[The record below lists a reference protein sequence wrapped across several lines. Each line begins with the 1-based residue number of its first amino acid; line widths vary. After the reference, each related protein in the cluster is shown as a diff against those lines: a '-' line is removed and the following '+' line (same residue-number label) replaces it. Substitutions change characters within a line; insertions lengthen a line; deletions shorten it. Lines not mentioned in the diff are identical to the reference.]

1 MRILIV
7 EDDQELAASLKK
19 GLELSA
25 YAVDVVFDGATGESY
40 ALHGEYDAAIVDW
53 MLPEQTGIAL
63 CQAVRRA
70 RNNLP
75 IILLTAKSTA
85 EQKIEGL
92 DAGAD
97 DYLAKPF
104 AFGELQ
110 ARLRALLRRP
120 ATLLPAT
127 LSVGSLSFD
136 TVSRQVWR
144 EGREIALS
152 ARESAILELFLRQPN
167 RLLSKQQI
175 VAAAWDDDA
184 DVLAA
189 TVESHIAN
197 LRSKIDKPFQGP
209 PIIETVWGK
218 GYIVR
223 HDVTHHT

>member
-144 EGREIALS
+144 EDREIALS
-152 ARESAILELFLRQPN
+152 ARESAILELFLRRPN
-167 RLLSKQQI
+167 RILSKQQI

-197 LRSKIDKPFQGP
+197 LRSKIDKPFRGP